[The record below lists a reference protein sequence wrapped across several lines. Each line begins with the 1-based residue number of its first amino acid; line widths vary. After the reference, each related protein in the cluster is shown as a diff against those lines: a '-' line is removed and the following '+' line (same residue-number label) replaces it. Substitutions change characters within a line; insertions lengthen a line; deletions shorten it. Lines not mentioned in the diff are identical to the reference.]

1 MKNKNISRDKAY
13 KFLEKINK
21 KRKEIKICK
30 CLDLKEH
37 KDKELIDNDISF
49 SGNELLVKYYE
60 CKKCGQKSKNTYEL
74 IDTEYFDDEECL
86 EK

>member
-1 MKNKNISRDKAY
+1 MT
-13 KFLEKINK
+13 E
-21 KRKEIKICK
+21 EKICK

-37 KDKELIDNDISF
+37 KDKEFQIDNNGFQIDNDISF